1 MAENII
7 SDRIFDLKEILDTV
21 WIIVVMI
28 MIILAQ
34 TGFLMKETGSIRM
47 KNNSVILL
55 KTILVI
61 AMSSLTFF
69 IVGFGLCINASGG
82 LMGQQNFI
90 GMNYNY
96 QHYTMFIF
104 YLSLCVMMAQ
114 IATCSIA
121 ERTNI
126 DNYLFFS
133 FINSGFIFP
142 IGLAWCW
149 NDGWLQNMGFIDYSG
164 ASFVHTMGGL
174 AGFVGTYLIGPRE
187 GLFKRDKK
195 LSYILEEDILED
207 QYLDEFEQDD
217 SQSVQS
223 KNKLAGKKRRIST
236 HSSSSFE
243 DSSISNKSKYAE
255 KQGQDP

>member
-1 MAENII
+1 MEII
-7 SDRIFDLKEILDTV
+7 TNRIDGLKEILDTV
-21 WIIVVMI
+21 WVIVVMI

-34 TGFLMKETGSIRM
+34 IGFLMKETGSIKM
-47 KNNSVILL
+47 KHNSVILL

-69 IVGFGLCINASGG
+69 IVGFGLSINAAGG
-82 LMGQQNFI
+82 LMGQENFI
-90 GMNYNY
+90 GSNYTY
-96 QHYTMFIF
+96 QDYTMFIF
-104 YLSLCVMMAQ
+104 YLSLSVMMAQ

-149 NDGWLQNMGFIDYSG
+149 NDGWLQNIGFIDYSG
-164 ASFVHTMGGL
+164 ASFVHTMGGV
-174 AGFVGTYLIGPRE
+174 AGFMGTWLIGPRE

-195 LSYILEEDILED
+195 LLFILEEQE
-207 QYLDEFEQDD
+207 QLDADNSDNEA
-217 SQSVQS
+217 
-223 KNKLAGKKRRIST
+223 L
-236 HSSSSFE
+236 
-243 DSSISNKSKYAE
+243 
-255 KQGQDP
+255 